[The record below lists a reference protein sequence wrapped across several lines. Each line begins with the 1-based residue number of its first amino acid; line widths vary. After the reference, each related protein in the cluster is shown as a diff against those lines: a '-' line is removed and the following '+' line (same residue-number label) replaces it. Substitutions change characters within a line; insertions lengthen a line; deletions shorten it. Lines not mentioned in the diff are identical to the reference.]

1 MTEALLDVVDLVKEF
16 PARDGGVVHAVDGVS
31 FALARGETLALVGES
46 GCGKSTV
53 ARLLVRLLEPTAG
66 AIRVDGGDIAHA
78 SRRELR
84 TLRHRVQIVFQD
96 PYAALDPR
104 LTVRAAVAEP
114 LQIAGRRGDV
124 AQRVPEL
131 FELVG
136 LGAEHAAR
144 YPHELS
150 GGQRQR
156 VGIAR
161 ALALDPEVLVLDEPV
176 SALDVSIQAQILNLL
191 RRLQR
196 ELGLTYLFISHDLA
210 AVRYISERIMV
221 MYLGRIA
228 EAAPSKV
235 LYRRPLHPYT
245 IALLS
250 AAPVPDPKIEE
261 HRRRIILTGDMPSPA
276 NPPPGCRFST
286 RCWLRQQLGWIVR
299 VVMTVW
305 WVSLTLELFQ
315 LRGSVVTAATN
326 FLTAQW
332 SIGSVALS
340 IGGVLRFGAP
350 WRGRRRIGIR
360 PRPSFRVYDPE
371 TGEGPTPG
379 DTSHINNVYS
389 DGASIYCSGVNMGT
403 LWRIADGRLNR
414 FAKIPYGTHNARP
427 FREGVLMNH
436 TATDRIAYVDRN
448 GEPLKSYPIVQY
460 PREQLKHAELT
471 TDKARQAF
479 GRGLAVLSD
488 ESFVGG
494 SSPATVTL
502 YRFDLPEIVASVNIT
517 MDIRNAVH
525 GLEIWPY

>member
-1 MTEALLDVVDLVKEF
+1 MSDPGAERPPRVVVSSVIRSADQGQSH
-16 PARDGGVVHAVDGVS
+16 GGVYLIDMATSEVERVIDWNTADIDWEGRGGDRGLRGIAFHGDRLYLASSDEIFVYDKAFHRLGSFRNRYLKHCHEIFVS
-31 FALARGETLALVGES
+31 GN
-46 GCGKSTV
+46 
-53 ARLLVRLLEPTAG
+53 RLLLASTGFDSVLE
-66 AIRVDGGDIAHA
+66 
-78 SRRELR
+78 
-84 TLRHRVQIVFQD
+84 
-96 PYAALDPR
+96 Y
-104 LTVRAAVAEP
+104 
-114 LQIAGRRGDV
+114 
-124 AQRVPEL
+124 
-131 FELVG
+131 
-136 LGAEHAAR
+136 
-144 YPHELS
+144 
-150 GGQRQR
+150 
-156 VGIAR
+156 
-161 ALALDPEVLVLDEPV
+161 
-176 SALDVSIQAQILNLL
+176 
-191 RRLQR
+191 
-196 ELGLTYLFISHDLA
+196 DLA
-210 AVRYISERIMV
+210 AERFV
-221 MYLGRIA
+221 
-228 EAAPSKV
+228 
-235 LYRRPLHPYT
+235 
-245 IALLS
+245 
-250 AAPVPDPKIEE
+250 
-261 HRRRIILTGDMPSPA
+261 
-276 NPPPGCRFST
+276 
-286 RCWLRQQLGWIVR
+286 
-299 VVMTVW
+299 
-305 WVSLTLELFQ
+305 
-315 LRGSVVTAATN
+315 RGSM
-326 FLTAQW
+326 
-332 SIGSVALS
+332 
-340 IGGVLRFGAP
+340 LRFGAP